1 MIRYKIPRKYIAPL
15 IACLCLG
22 MSASSCVD
30 DEVGCIEDKPGY
42 VEGNDVWLSFTI
54 KGEDPAP
61 RSATSRTSAEAPG
74 SLFSRADDGPDA
86 NNHPA
91 EAATAAENYINRN
104 DIRLLLFDNRDCL
117 MKIFDSEE
125 ILMFEHP
132 EGETNTSSY
141 EIKVKINRAYFDY
154 AGTAE
159 EFDMSFMLIAN
170 LNGFGEGSVKPFP
183 TAASIPYMNRHTQL
197 ANEYYDFP
205 YTPGTEENPWFPNG
219 STNAIPMS
227 GLKKYTVSLASIDGA
242 TDANKPYQLD
252 GDNADAS
259 PLLIQRAIAKI
270 RVFDNIAE
278 DAATKITGF
287 RIVGLN
293 DHGTYLPDFS
303 SDITT
308 DSRYDWRKG
317 TVMVEKAS
325 VKSEWFKPG
334 LTAYSTRIEKPESDT
349 DYRGDFTDGDKNE
362 FNEAFVAYIPEADI
376 TTPAAIPPTLIITT
390 EDTLEGYTQTK
401 DWEFKLSDII
411 KETGIDITR
420 NHIYEFT
427 VTRSL
432 NSALTI
438 RYTVCPWT
446 SANVTIPPFN

>member
-1 MIRYKIPRKYIAPL
+1 MIRYKITHRYIGPL

-22 MSASSCVD
+22 LSASSCVD
-30 DEVGCIEDKPGY
+30 DDAGCIEDKPGY
-42 VEGNDVWLSFTI
+42 VEGNDVWLSFTV

-61 RSATSRTSAEAPG
+61 RTSAEAPG
-74 SLFSRADDGPDA
+74 SLFSRADDDPDG
-86 NNHPA
+86 NKHPA
-91 EAATAAENYINRN
+91 EAATDAENYINPT

-117 MKIFDSEE
+117 MKIFDNSE
-125 ILMFEHP
+125 IVVLRDA
-132 EGETNTSSY
+132 TNASSY

-159 EFDMSFMLIAN
+159 VFDMSFMLIAN

-183 TAASIPYMNRHTQL
+183 TAASIPYMKKHTAL

-205 YTPGTEENPWFPNG
+205 YTPGTQTAPWFPNG

-227 GLKKYTVSLASIDGA
+227 GLKKYTVSLAAIDGA

-259 PLLIQRAIAKI
+259 PLLLQRAIAKI

-303 SDITT
+303 SDDTA
-308 DSRYDWRKG
+308 DSRYDWRNG

-325 VKSEWFKPG
+325 VKPKWFRPG
-334 LTAYSTRIEKPESDT
+334 LTAYSTRLEKSDT
-349 DYRGDFTDGDKNE
+349 DYIGDFKNGDDIE
-362 FNEAFVAYIPEADI
+362 FDEAFVAYIPEADI
-376 TTPAAIPPTLIITT
+376 TTATDIPQLIITT
-390 EDTLEGYTQTK
+390 KSEIDKTEANPDGIRPWTFSLKE
-401 DWEFKLSDII
+401 II

-427 VTRSL
+427 VTRSIDSQLTL
-432 NSALTI
+432 N
-438 RYTVCPWT
+438 YTVCPWLT
-446 SANVTIPPFN
+446 ATVTLPPFD